1 MTLINKVIGFARSPQ
16 GRRAIGQAT
25 RYAKSPEGRAQLQ
38 KAAQRV
44 QAARKTRRP
53 PRP

>member
-1 MTLINKVIGFARSPQ
+1 MTLLNKVIGFARSPQ
-16 GRRAIGQAT
+16 GKRALSQAS

-44 QAARKTRRP
+44 QAARKARRP